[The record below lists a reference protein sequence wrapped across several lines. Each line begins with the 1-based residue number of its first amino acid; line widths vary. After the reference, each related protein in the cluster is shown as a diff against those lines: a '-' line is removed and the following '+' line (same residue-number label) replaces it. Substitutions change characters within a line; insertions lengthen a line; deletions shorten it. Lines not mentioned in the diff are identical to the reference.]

1 MKVAV
6 VMNSKAGALVG
17 KSPEQVARQI
27 EQLFAASGAEAKVV
41 VAEGP
46 NMEEAIRRFRDSAL
60 DAVVV
65 AGGDGSVVTAAKA
78 LAGSGKPL
86 GVLPMGTFNLFARDL
101 QVPLDLEKAVGAL
114 AGGHVQQVDTAD
126 VNGKLFLCSSV
137 MGLMP
142 SLVDARESLR
152 GKSLLQRWRDMAVAV
167 GRLVRRYPR
176 LTVSVDLGKGPQ
188 TITVRTLAV
197 SCNPYENKLG
207 ALPMRPRL
215 DTGRL
220 ALYQVGHRGRLGM
233 LWLIVS
239 LIAGHWKQST
249 AVSEWMAPELTIAGP
264 GASIQVVN
272 DGELLNLA
280 PPLHYRIHPKELA
293 VLAPARKEPDETQI
307 AGGKARS
314 R

>member
-6 VMNSKAGALVG
+6 VMNSKAGGLVG
-17 KSPEQVARQI
+17 NSPDQTARRI
-27 EQLFAASGAEAKVV
+27 EQLFAAAGTEAQVV

-46 NMEEAIRRFRDSAL
+46 NLEKAIRRFRDSNV

-65 AGGDGSVVTAAKA
+65 AGGDGSVTTAAKA

-101 QVPLDLEKAVGAL
+101 QVPLELEQAVPAL
-114 AGGHVQQVDTAD
+114 TGGHIQQVDTAE
-126 VNGKLFLCSSV
+126 VNGKLFLCNSV

-142 SLVDARESLR
+142 SLVDARESIR
-152 GKSLLQRWRDMAVAV
+152 GKSLPKRLWDMAAAV

-176 LTVSVDLGKGPQ
+176 LTVTVDLGKGPQ
-188 TITVRTLAV
+188 TITVRSLAV
-197 SCNPYENKLG
+197 TCNPYEEKLG
-207 ALPMRPRL
+207 ALPMRPHM

-239 LIAGHWKQST
+239 LVLGHWKEST
-249 AVSEWMAPELTIAGP
+249 AVSEWMAPELTIAGR

-272 DGELLNLA
+272 DGELLSLEL
-280 PPLHYRIHPKELA
+280 PLHYRTHPKAQA
-293 VLAPARKEPDETQI
+293 VLMPALPEPTEVQA
-307 AGGKARS
+307 AGQEARPG
-314 R
+314 

>member
-6 VMNSKAGALVG
+6 VMNTHAGGLVG
-17 KSPEQVARQI
+17 GSPDEMARRI
-27 EQLFAASGAEAKVV
+27 EQLFTDAGTQARVV

-46 NMEEAIRRFRDSAL
+46 NLEEAIRRFRDSDV

-101 QVPLDLEKAVGAL
+101 QVPLDLEKAVPAL
-114 AGGHVQQVDTAD
+114 AGGHVQQVDTAE
-126 VNGKLFLCSSV
+126 VNGKLFLSNSV

-142 SLVDARESLR
+142 SLVDARESIR
-152 GKSLLQRWRDMAVAV
+152 GKSLPQRLWDMAAAV

-176 LTVSVDLGKGPQ
+176 LTVSVDMGKGPQ
-188 TITVRTLAV
+188 TITVRSLAV
-197 SCNPYENKLG
+197 TCNPYDEKLG
-207 ALPMRPRL
+207 ALPMRPRM

-233 LWLIVS
+233 VWLIVL
-239 LIAGHWKQST
+239 LILGRFKEST
-249 AVSEWMAPELTIAGP
+249 AVSEWMAPQLTIAGRS
-264 GASIQVVN
+264 ASIRVVN
-272 DGELLNLA
+272 DGELLLLA
-280 PPLHYRIHPKELA
+280 LPLHYQIHPNELA
-293 VLAPARKEPDETQI
+293 VLAPARPEPAEAEAAAQE
-307 AGGKARS
+307 AKLR
-314 R
+314 